1 MTEIKRPL
9 LKLKIPIKVN
19 PPQGLS
25 KPAEVVKEPEVSLP
39 PSTVVAKPKVLSPA
53 KATQATAATPSAP
66 RASPTKSVSQKIAA
80 PPKKI
85 TVMPREEFNSMLK
98 QVCEK
103 YPKLFAPSDGKVRI
117 LAIKVHREVQEGLGW
132 SGKKTRKF
140 FHIFCGSKKYKSA
153 RIKGANRYDL
163 QGKIVG
169 KVE

>member
-1 MTEIKRPL
+1 MTQEPKRPV

-25 KPAEVVKEPEVSLP
+25 KPAEVIKEPAAPVVPAPSKSVVDKPKAALP
-39 PSTVVAKPKVLSPA
+39 PKAIMAKPA
-53 KATQATAATPSAP
+53 NA
-66 RASPTKSVSQKIAA
+66 KSVSQKIAA

-85 TVMPREEFNSMLK
+85 TIMPREEFNSMLK

-117 LAIKVHREVQEGLGW
+117 LEIKVHREVQAELGW

-140 FHIFCGSKKYKSA
+140 FHIFYNTLVRDK
-153 RIKGANRYDL
+153 D
-163 QGKIVG
+163 
-169 KVE
+169 